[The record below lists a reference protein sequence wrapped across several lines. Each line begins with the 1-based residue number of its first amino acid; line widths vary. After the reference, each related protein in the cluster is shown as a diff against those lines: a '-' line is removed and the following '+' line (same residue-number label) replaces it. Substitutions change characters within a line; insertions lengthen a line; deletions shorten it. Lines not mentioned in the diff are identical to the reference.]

1 MKPPFHKILIANRG
15 EIACRVIRTC
25 RRLGVKTAAVFSN
38 ADRNA
43 RHVRLAGEA
52 HRIGGAAP
60 ADSYLNIGH
69 VIGAARAARCDAVH
83 PGYGF
88 LSENADFARA
98 CAGEKIVF
106 IGPPAEAIAAMGDKS
121 AAAAVAE
128 RAGAAALPGHRGAA
142 QDDATLRA
150 AAKQLGF
157 PLLIKSCAGGG
168 GRGMKIVREEK
179 NLTAALASAR
189 REAQNA
195 FGDRRVLL
203 EKFIAQ
209 PRHVEVQIFADR
221 HGGCVSLFERD
232 CSVQRRFQ
240 KIIEEAPCPV
250 LHEQTRAAMGAA
262 AVRIARAAN
271 YCGAGTVEFLV
282 DGDAF
287 YFMEMN
293 TRLQVEHALTE
304 MVTGCD
310 LVEWQLRI
318 AAGEPLPPGA
328 ARLRM
333 EGCAVEARVYAEDPS
348 RDFAPAPGVVTAA
361 RWPAESK
368 KLRVDS
374 GVDSG
379 DTVSEHYDS
388 LLAKIIARGE
398 TRAAAVDTLA
408 RALVQTAVTGVRTN
422 VEFLHRVLRSP
433 QFAAGSVDA
442 NFIAR
447 SGDTFTAVDEVRA
460 ARARVMAAVFLA
472 LPDAAAAS
480 PASAWTRCPGW
491 RLNQA
496 AVQCFG
502 LRGDDGTRFTVTVH
516 GDGLRMRV
524 VTADGESDVENAGRD
539 GETVRAVVDG
549 APAAARVLRHGG
561 VVDVFTDG
569 HRQTVQLADAATETA
584 DEMATGGGLFAPMP
598 GRVVRVMVKVGD
610 LVDQGDALLV
620 LEAMKM
626 EHTIRSPRRG
636 AVASLHCKAGDSVSE
651 GAELAAVEAEAA
663 P

>member
-25 RRLGVKTAAVFSN
+25 RRLGVKTAVVFSD
-38 ADRNA
+38 ADRGA
-43 RHVRLAGEA
+43 RHVRLADEA
-52 HRIGGAAP
+52 HHIGGAAP
-60 ADSYLNIGH
+60 ADSYLNIER
-69 VIGAARAARCDAVH
+69 VTGAARAARCDAVH

-98 CAGEKIVF
+98 CAGEKIIF
-106 IGPPAEAIAAMGDKS
+106 IGPPAETIAAMGDKS

-128 RAGAAALPGHRGAA
+128 QAGAAALPGHRGAA

-150 AAKQLGF
+150 AARQLGF

-179 NLTAALASAR
+179 NFTAALASAR

-209 PRHVEVQIFADR
+209 PRHVEVQVFADR

-262 AVRIARAAN
+262 AVRIARAVN

-328 ARLRM
+328 AQLRM
-333 EGCAVEARVYAEDPS
+333 EGCAVEARVYAEDPG

-361 RWPAESK
+361 RWPVESQN
-368 KLRVDS
+368 LRVDR
-374 GVDSG
+374 GVDRG
-379 DTVSEHYDS
+379 DAVSEHYDS
-388 LLAKIIARGE
+388 LLAKIIAHGA
-398 TRAAAVDTLA
+398 TRAAAVDALA

-422 VEFLHRVLRSP
+422 AGFLHRVLRSP
-433 QFAAGSVDA
+433 QFANGKVDT

-447 SGDTFTAVDEVRA
+447 SGDAFTAADKMQA

-472 LPDAAAAS
+472 LPEADA
-480 PASAWTRCPGW
+480 PASVWTGCPGW

-496 AVQCFG
+496 PSQCFE
-502 LRGDDGTRFTVTVH
+502 LRGDDGTRFTVTVN
-516 GDGLRMRV
+516 GDAARMQV
-524 VTADGESDVENAGRD
+524 VTADGESDVEHAGRD
-539 GETVRAVVDG
+539 GETVHAVVDG
-549 APAAARVLRHGG
+549 APADALVLRHGG
-561 VVDVFTDG
+561 VLDVFTDG
-569 HRQTVQLADAATETA
+569 HRQTVQLADAGTEAVDETA
-584 DEMATGGGLFAPMP
+584 AGGGLFAPMP
-598 GRVVRVMVKVGD
+598 GRVVRVMVKAGD
-610 LVDQGDALLV
+610 MVDQGDALLV

-636 AVASLHCKAGDSVSE
+636 AVTGLQCKEGDSVSE
-651 GAELAAVEAEAA
+651 GAELAAVEADA